1 MTEHPL
7 TKFIP
12 NLITLMSLI
21 AGISSIKFSIQSNFK
36 IAVLMIMLAA
46 FFDFFDGWMARKLK
60 KSSQFGAELDSLS
73 DFISFGLAPSLLIN
87 LSFTNEL
94 GRIGWVISLFYIICA
109 ALRLARFN
117 IENMREQSKVFYGI
131 PSPAAAGI
139 IMIPLYLN
147 FIEQIQF
154 TINYPIVSALLII
167 FAGAM
172 MISRVPTPSVKNL
185 KVKTLYFRLMI
196 IFTVII
202 LIFLISYFWQT
213 TLLVALIYLLFSLLR
228 ILKNKTSSFHS
239 GASSVASTTLI
250 SKSFSLK
257 LNKPFN
263 TSFSGNQ
270 GLKDS

>member
-1 MTEHPL
+1 MAEHPL

-21 AGISSIKFSIQSNFK
+21 AGISSIKFSIQANWK
-36 IAVLMIMLAA
+36 LAVLMIMLAA

-87 LSFTNEL
+87 LCFTHEL
-94 GRIGWVISLFYIICA
+94 GRIGWVISLFYIVCA

-117 IENMREQSKVFYGI
+117 IENMKEQSKVFYGI
-131 PSPAAAGI
+131 PSPAAAGV

-147 FIEQIQF
+147 FIDQVQF
-154 TINYPIVSALLII
+154 KINYPLICAVLTT
-167 FAGAM
+167 FAGIM

-196 IFTVII
+196 ISVAIV

-213 TLLVALIYLLFSLLR
+213 TLLVAIAYLLISLLSLLTYFFTFFRR
-228 ILKNKTSSFHS
+228 IS
-239 GASSVASTTLI
+239 
-250 SKSFSLK
+250 
-257 LNKPFN
+257 
-263 TSFSGNQ
+263 
-270 GLKDS
+270 

>member
-1 MTEHPL
+1 MAEHPL

-21 AGISSIKFSIQSNFK
+21 AGISSIKFSIQANWK
-36 IAVLMIMLAA
+36 LAVLMIMLAA

-87 LSFTNEL
+87 LCFTHEL

-117 IENMREQSKVFYGI
+117 IENMKEQSKVFYGI
-131 PSPAAAGI
+131 PSPAAAGV

-147 FIEQIQF
+147 FIDQVQF
-154 TINYPIVSALLII
+154 TINYPLICAVLTT
-167 FAGAM
+167 FAGIM

-196 IFTVII
+196 ISVVIV

-213 TLLVALIYLLFSLLR
+213 TLLVAIAYLLISILSLLTYFFTFFR
-228 ILKNKTSSFHS
+228 RVS
-239 GASSVASTTLI
+239 
-250 SKSFSLK
+250 
-257 LNKPFN
+257 
-263 TSFSGNQ
+263 
-270 GLKDS
+270 

>member
-1 MTEHPL
+1 MAEHPL

-21 AGISSIKFSIQSNFK
+21 AGISSIKFSIQANWK
-36 IAVLMIMLAA
+36 LAVLMIMLAA

-87 LSFTNEL
+87 LCFTHEL
-94 GRIGWVISLFYIICA
+94 GRSGWVISLFYIVCA

-117 IENMREQSKVFYGI
+117 IENMKEQSKVFYGI
-131 PSPAAAGI
+131 PSPAAAGV

-147 FIEQIQF
+147 FIDQVQF
-154 TINYPIVSALLII
+154 TINYPLICAVLTT
-167 FAGAM
+167 FAGIM

-196 IFTVII
+196 ISVVIV

-213 TLLVALIYLLFSLLR
+213 TLLVAIAYLLISLL
-228 ILKNKTSSFHS
+228 
-239 GASSVASTTLI
+239 
-250 SKSFSLK
+250 SL
-257 LNKPFN
+257 LTYFF
-263 TSFSGNQ
+263 TFFRRVS
-270 GLKDS
+270 

>member
-1 MTEHPL
+1 MAEHPL

-21 AGISSIKFSIQSNFK
+21 AGISSIKFSIQANWK

-87 LSFTNEL
+87 LCFTHEL
-94 GRIGWVISLFYIICA
+94 GRIGWVISLFYIVCA

-117 IENMREQSKVFYGI
+117 IENMKEQSKVFYGI
-131 PSPAAAGI
+131 PSPAAAGV

-147 FIEQIQF
+147 FIDQVQF
-154 TINYPIVSALLII
+154 TINYPLICAVLTT
-167 FAGAM
+167 FAGIM

-185 KVKTLYFRLMI
+185 KVRTLYFRLMI
-196 IFTVII
+196 ISVAIV

-213 TLLVALIYLLFSLLR
+213 TLLVAIAYLLISLL
-228 ILKNKTSSFHS
+228 
-239 GASSVASTTLI
+239 
-250 SKSFSLK
+250 SL
-257 LNKPFN
+257 LTYFF
-263 TSFSGNQ
+263 TFFRRVS
-270 GLKDS
+270 

>member
-1 MTEHPL
+1 MAEHPL

-21 AGISSIKFSIQSNFK
+21 AGISSIKFSIQANWK
-36 IAVLMIMLAA
+36 LAVLMIMLAA

-87 LSFTNEL
+87 LCFTHEL
-94 GRIGWVISLFYIICA
+94 GRIGWVISLFYIVCA

-117 IENMREQSKVFYGI
+117 IENMKEQSKVFYGI
-131 PSPAAAGI
+131 PSPAAAGV

-147 FIEQIQF
+147 FIDQVQF
-154 TINYPIVSALLII
+154 TINYPLICAVLTT
-167 FAGAM
+167 FAGIM

-196 IFTVII
+196 ISVAIV

-213 TLLVALIYLLFSLLR
+213 TLLVAIAYLLISLLSLLTYFFTFFR
-228 ILKNKTSSFHS
+228 R
-239 GASSVASTTLI
+239 
-250 SKSFSLK
+250 FS
-257 LNKPFN
+257 
-263 TSFSGNQ
+263 
-270 GLKDS
+270 

>member
-1 MTEHPL
+1 MAEHPL

-21 AGISSIKFSIQSNFK
+21 AGISSIKFSIQANWK
-36 IAVLMIMLAA
+36 LAVLMIMLAA

-87 LSFTNEL
+87 LCFTHEL
-94 GRIGWVISLFYIICA
+94 GRIGWVISLFYIVCA

-117 IENMREQSKVFYGI
+117 IENMKEQSKVFYGI
-131 PSPAAAGI
+131 PSPAAAGV

-147 FIEQIQF
+147 FIDQVQF
-154 TINYPIVSALLII
+154 KINYPLICAVLTT
-167 FAGAM
+167 FAGIM
-172 MISRVPTPSVKNL
+172 MISRVPSPSVKNL

-196 IFTVII
+196 ISVAIV

-213 TLLVALIYLLFSLLR
+213 TLLVAIAYLLISLL
-228 ILKNKTSSFHS
+228 
-239 GASSVASTTLI
+239 
-250 SKSFSLK
+250 SL
-257 LNKPFN
+257 LTYFF
-263 TSFSGNQ
+263 TFFRRVS
-270 GLKDS
+270 

>member
-1 MTEHPL
+1 MAEHPL

-21 AGISSIKFSIQSNFK
+21 AGISSIKFSIQANWK
-36 IAVLMIMLAA
+36 LAVLMIMLAA

-87 LSFTNEL
+87 LCFTHEL
-94 GRIGWVISLFYIICA
+94 GRIGWVISLFYIVCA

-117 IENMREQSKVFYGI
+117 IENMKEQSKVFYGI
-131 PSPAAAGI
+131 PSPAAAGV

-147 FIEQIQF
+147 FIDQVQF
-154 TINYPIVSALLII
+154 TINYPLICAVLTT
-167 FAGAM
+167 FAGIM

-185 KVKTLYFRLMI
+185 KFKTLYFRLMI
-196 IFTVII
+196 ISVAIV

-213 TLLVALIYLLFSLLR
+213 TLLVAIAYLLISLL
-228 ILKNKTSSFHS
+228 
-239 GASSVASTTLI
+239 
-250 SKSFSLK
+250 SL
-257 LNKPFN
+257 LTYFF
-263 TSFSGNQ
+263 TFFRRVS
-270 GLKDS
+270 

>member
-1 MTEHPL
+1 MAEHPL

-21 AGISSIKFSIQSNFK
+21 AGISSIKFSIQANWK
-36 IAVLMIMLAA
+36 LAVLMIMLAA

-87 LSFTNEL
+87 LCFTHEL
-94 GRIGWVISLFYIICA
+94 GRIGWVISLFYIVCA

-117 IENMREQSKVFYGI
+117 IENMKEQSKVFYGI
-131 PSPAAAGI
+131 PSPAAAGV

-147 FIEQIQF
+147 FIDQVQF
-154 TINYPIVSALLII
+154 TINYPLICAVLTTFVGI
-167 FAGAM
+167 M

-196 IFTVII
+196 ISVAIV

-213 TLLVALIYLLFSLLR
+213 TLLVAITYLLISLL
-228 ILKNKTSSFHS
+228 
-239 GASSVASTTLI
+239 
-250 SKSFSLK
+250 SL
-257 LNKPFN
+257 LTYFF
-263 TSFSGNQ
+263 TFFRRVS
-270 GLKDS
+270 

>member
-1 MTEHPL
+1 MAEHPL

-21 AGISSIKFSIQSNFK
+21 AGISSIKFSIQANWK
-36 IAVLMIMLAA
+36 LAVLMIMLAA

-87 LSFTNEL
+87 LCFTHEL
-94 GRIGWVISLFYIICA
+94 GRIGWVISLFYIVCA

-117 IENMREQSKVFYGI
+117 IENMKEQSKVFYGI
-131 PSPAAAGI
+131 PSPAAAGV

-147 FIEQIQF
+147 FIDQVQF
-154 TINYPIVSALLII
+154 TINYPLICAVLTT
-167 FAGAM
+167 FAGIM

-196 IFTVII
+196 ISVAIV

-213 TLLVALIYLLFSLLR
+213 TLLVAIAYLLTSLLSLLTYFFTFFR
-228 ILKNKTSSFHS
+228 R
-239 GASSVASTTLI
+239 ST
-250 SKSFSLK
+250 
-257 LNKPFN
+257 
-263 TSFSGNQ
+263 
-270 GLKDS
+270 

>member
-1 MTEHPL
+1 MAEHPL

-21 AGISSIKFSIQSNFK
+21 AGISSIKFSIQTNWK
-36 IAVLMIMLAA
+36 LAVLMIMLAA

-87 LSFTNEL
+87 LCFTHEL
-94 GRIGWVISLFYIICA
+94 GRIGWVISLFYIVCA

-117 IENMREQSKVFYGI
+117 IENMKEQSKVFYGI
-131 PSPAAAGI
+131 PSPAAAGV

-147 FIEQIQF
+147 FIDQVQF
-154 TINYPIVSALLII
+154 TINYPLICAI
-167 FAGAM
+167 LTTFAGVM

-196 IFTVII
+196 ISVAIV

-213 TLLVALIYLLFSLLR
+213 TLLVAIAYLLISLFSLLTYFFTFFR
-228 ILKNKTSSFHS
+228 
-239 GASSVASTTLI
+239 GST
-250 SKSFSLK
+250 
-257 LNKPFN
+257 
-263 TSFSGNQ
+263 
-270 GLKDS
+270 

>member
-87 LSFTNEL
+87 LCFTHEL
-94 GRIGWVISLFYIICA
+94 GRIGWVISLFYIVCA

-117 IENMREQSKVFYGI
+117 IENMKEQSKVFYGI
-131 PSPAAAGI
+131 PSPAAAGV

-147 FIEQIQF
+147 FIDQVQF
-154 TINYPIVSALLII
+154 TINYPLICAVLTT
-167 FAGAM
+167 FAGIM

-196 IFTVII
+196 ISVAIV

-213 TLLVALIYLLFSLLR
+213 TLLVAIAYLLISLL
-228 ILKNKTSSFHS
+228 
-239 GASSVASTTLI
+239 
-250 SKSFSLK
+250 SL
-257 LNKPFN
+257 LTYFF
-263 TSFSGNQ
+263 TFFRRVS
-270 GLKDS
+270 

>member
-1 MTEHPL
+1 MAEHPL

-21 AGISSIKFSIQSNFK
+21 AGISSIKFSIQANWK
-36 IAVLMIMLAA
+36 LAVLMIMLAA

-87 LSFTNEL
+87 LCFTHEL
-94 GRIGWVISLFYIICA
+94 GRIGWVISLFYIVCA

-117 IENMREQSKVFYGI
+117 IENMKKQSKVFYGI
-131 PSPAAAGI
+131 PSPAAAGV

-147 FIEQIQF
+147 FIDQVQF
-154 TINYPIVSALLII
+154 TINYPLICAVLTT
-167 FAGAM
+167 FAGIM

-196 IFTVII
+196 ISVAIV

-213 TLLVALIYLLFSLLR
+213 TLLVAIAYLLISLL
-228 ILKNKTSSFHS
+228 
-239 GASSVASTTLI
+239 
-250 SKSFSLK
+250 SL
-257 LNKPFN
+257 LTYFF
-263 TSFSGNQ
+263 TFFRRVS
-270 GLKDS
+270 

>member
-1 MTEHPL
+1 MADHPL

-21 AGISSIKFSIQSNFK
+21 AGISSIKFSIQANWK
-36 IAVLMIMLAA
+36 LAVLMIMLAA

-87 LSFTNEL
+87 LCFTHEL
-94 GRIGWVISLFYIICA
+94 GRIGWVISLFYIVCA

-117 IENMREQSKVFYGI
+117 IENMKEQSKVFYGI
-131 PSPAAAGI
+131 PSPAAAGV

-147 FIEQIQF
+147 FIDQVQF
-154 TINYPIVSALLII
+154 TINYPLICAVLTT
-167 FAGAM
+167 FAGIM

-196 IFTVII
+196 ISVAIL

-213 TLLVALIYLLFSLLR
+213 TLLVAIAYLLISLL
-228 ILKNKTSSFHS
+228 
-239 GASSVASTTLI
+239 
-250 SKSFSLK
+250 SL
-257 LNKPFN
+257 LTYFF
-263 TSFSGNQ
+263 TFFRRVS
-270 GLKDS
+270 

>member
-1 MTEHPL
+1 MAEHPL

-21 AGISSIKFSIQSNFK
+21 AGISSIKFSIQANWK
-36 IAVLMIMLAA
+36 LAVLMIMLAA

-87 LSFTNEL
+87 LCFTHEL
-94 GRIGWVISLFYIICA
+94 GRIGWVISLFYIVCA

-117 IENMREQSKVFYGI
+117 IENMKEQSKVFYGI
-131 PSPAAAGI
+131 PSPAAAGL

-147 FIEQIQF
+147 FIDQVQF
-154 TINYPIVSALLII
+154 TINHPLICAVLTT
-167 FAGAM
+167 FAGIM

-196 IFTVII
+196 ISVAIV

-213 TLLVALIYLLFSLLR
+213 TLLVAIAYLLISLL
-228 ILKNKTSSFHS
+228 
-239 GASSVASTTLI
+239 
-250 SKSFSLK
+250 SL
-257 LNKPFN
+257 LTYFF
-263 TSFSGNQ
+263 TFFRRVS
-270 GLKDS
+270 

>member
-1 MTEHPL
+1 MAEHPL

-21 AGISSIKFSIQSNFK
+21 AGISSIKFSIQANWK
-36 IAVLMIMLAA
+36 LAVLMIMLAA

-87 LSFTNEL
+87 LCFTHEL
-94 GRIGWVISLFYIICA
+94 GRIGWVISLFYIVCA

-117 IENMREQSKVFYGI
+117 IENMKEQSKVFYGI
-131 PSPAAAGI
+131 PSPAAAGV

-147 FIEQIQF
+147 FIDRVQF
-154 TINYPIVSALLII
+154 TINYPLICAVLTT
-167 FAGAM
+167 FAGIM

-196 IFTVII
+196 ISVAIV

-213 TLLVALIYLLFSLLR
+213 TLLVAIAYLLISLL
-228 ILKNKTSSFHS
+228 
-239 GASSVASTTLI
+239 
-250 SKSFSLK
+250 SL
-257 LNKPFN
+257 LTYFF
-263 TSFSGNQ
+263 TFFRRVS
-270 GLKDS
+270 

>member
-1 MTEHPL
+1 MAEHPL

-21 AGISSIKFSIQSNFK
+21 AGISSIKFSIQANWK
-36 IAVLMIMLAA
+36 LAVLMIMLAA

-87 LSFTNEL
+87 LCFTHEL
-94 GRIGWVISLFYIICA
+94 GRIGWVISLFYIVCA

-117 IENMREQSKVFYGI
+117 IENMKEQSKVFYGI
-131 PSPAAAGI
+131 PSPAAAGV

-147 FIEQIQF
+147 FIDQVQF
-154 TINYPIVSALLII
+154 TINYALICAVLTT
-167 FAGAM
+167 FAGIM

-196 IFTVII
+196 ISVAIV

-213 TLLVALIYLLFSLLR
+213 TLLVAVTYLLISLLSLLTYFFTFFR
-228 ILKNKTSSFHS
+228 R
-239 GASSVASTTLI
+239 
-250 SKSFSLK
+250 FS
-257 LNKPFN
+257 
-263 TSFSGNQ
+263 
-270 GLKDS
+270 

>member
-1 MTEHPL
+1 MAEHPL

-21 AGISSIKFSIQSNFK
+21 AGISSIKFSIQANWK
-36 IAVLMIMLAA
+36 LAVLMIMLAA

-87 LSFTNEL
+87 LCFTHEL
-94 GRIGWVISLFYIICA
+94 GRIGWVISLFYIVCA

-117 IENMREQSKVFYGI
+117 IENMKEQSKVFYGI
-131 PSPAAAGI
+131 PSPAAAGV

-147 FIEQIQF
+147 FIDQVQF
-154 TINYPIVSALLII
+154 TINYPLICAVLTT
-167 FAGAM
+167 FAGIM
-172 MISRVPTPSVKNL
+172 MISRVPTPSIKNL

-196 IFTVII
+196 ISVAIV

-213 TLLVALIYLLFSLLR
+213 TLLVAIAYLLISLL
-228 ILKNKTSSFHS
+228 
-239 GASSVASTTLI
+239 
-250 SKSFSLK
+250 SL
-257 LNKPFN
+257 LTYFF
-263 TSFSGNQ
+263 TFFRRVS
-270 GLKDS
+270 

>member
-1 MTEHPL
+1 MAEHPL

-21 AGISSIKFSIQSNFK
+21 AGISSIKFSIQTNWK
-36 IAVLMIMLAA
+36 LAVLMIMLAA

-87 LSFTNEL
+87 LCFTHEL
-94 GRIGWVISLFYIICA
+94 GRIGWVISLFYIVCA

-117 IENMREQSKVFYGI
+117 IENMKEQSKVFYGI
-131 PSPAAAGI
+131 PSPAAAGV
-139 IMIPLYLN
+139 IMIPLYYN
-147 FIEQIQF
+147 FIDQVQF
-154 TINYPIVSALLII
+154 TINYPLICAI
-167 FAGAM
+167 LTTFAGVM

-196 IFTVII
+196 ISVVIV

-213 TLLVALIYLLFSLLR
+213 TLLVAIAYLLISLLSLLTYFFTFFR
-228 ILKNKTSSFHS
+228 R
-239 GASSVASTTLI
+239 ST
-250 SKSFSLK
+250 
-257 LNKPFN
+257 
-263 TSFSGNQ
+263 
-270 GLKDS
+270 

>member
-1 MTEHPL
+1 MAEHPL

-21 AGISSIKFSIQSNFK
+21 AGISSIKFSIQANWK
-36 IAVLMIMLAA
+36 LAVLMIMLAA

-87 LSFTNEL
+87 LCFTHEL
-94 GRIGWVISLFYIICA
+94 GRIGWVISLFYIVCA

-117 IENMREQSKVFYGI
+117 IENMKEQSKVFYGV
-131 PSPAAAGI
+131 PSPAAAGV

-147 FIEQIQF
+147 FIDQVQF
-154 TINYPIVSALLII
+154 TINYPLISAVLTT
-167 FAGAM
+167 FAGIM

-196 IFTVII
+196 ISVAIV

-213 TLLVALIYLLFSLLR
+213 TLLVAIAYLLISLL
-228 ILKNKTSSFHS
+228 
-239 GASSVASTTLI
+239 
-250 SKSFSLK
+250 SL
-257 LNKPFN
+257 LTYFFAFFRRV
-263 TSFSGNQ
+263 S
-270 GLKDS
+270 

>member
-1 MTEHPL
+1 MAEHPL

-21 AGISSIKFSIQSNFK
+21 AGISSIKFSIQANWK
-36 IAVLMIMLAA
+36 LAVLMIMLAA

-87 LSFTNEL
+87 LCFTHEL
-94 GRIGWVISLFYIICA
+94 GRIGWVISLFYIVCA

-117 IENMREQSKVFYGI
+117 IENMKEQSKVFYGI
-131 PSPAAAGI
+131 PSPAAAGV

-147 FIEQIQF
+147 FIDQVQF
-154 TINYPIVSALLII
+154 TINYPLICAVLTT
-167 FAGAM
+167 FAGIM

-196 IFTVII
+196 ISVAIA

-213 TLLVALIYLLFSLLR
+213 TLLVAIAYLLISLL
-228 ILKNKTSSFHS
+228 
-239 GASSVASTTLI
+239 
-250 SKSFSLK
+250 SLLTYFFTFFK
-257 LNKPFN
+257 RV
-263 TSFSGNQ
+263 S
-270 GLKDS
+270 

>member
-1 MTEHPL
+1 MAEHPL

-21 AGISSIKFSIQSNFK
+21 AGISSIKFSIQANWK
-36 IAVLMIMLAA
+36 LAVLMIMLAA

-60 KSSQFGAELDSLS
+60 KSTQFGAELDSLS

-87 LSFTNEL
+87 LCFTHEL
-94 GRIGWVISLFYIICA
+94 GRIGWVISLFYIVCA

-117 IENMREQSKVFYGI
+117 IENMKEQSKVFYGI
-131 PSPAAAGI
+131 PSPAAAGV

-147 FIEQIQF
+147 FIDQVQF
-154 TINYPIVSALLII
+154 TINYPLICAVLTT
-167 FAGAM
+167 FAGIM

-196 IFTVII
+196 ISVAIV

-213 TLLVALIYLLFSLLR
+213 TLLVAIAYLLISLL
-228 ILKNKTSSFHS
+228 
-239 GASSVASTTLI
+239 
-250 SKSFSLK
+250 SL
-257 LNKPFN
+257 LTYLF
-263 TSFSGNQ
+263 TFFRRVS
-270 GLKDS
+270 

>member
-1 MTEHPL
+1 MAEHPL

-21 AGISSIKFSIQSNFK
+21 AGISSIKFSIQANWK
-36 IAVLMIMLAA
+36 LAVLMIMLAA

-87 LSFTNEL
+87 LCFTHEL
-94 GRIGWVISLFYIICA
+94 GRIGWVISLFYIVCA

-117 IENMREQSKVFYGI
+117 IENMKEQSKVFYGI
-131 PSPAAAGI
+131 PSPAAAGV

-147 FIEQIQF
+147 FIDQVQF
-154 TINYPIVSALLII
+154 TINYPLICAVLTT
-167 FAGAM
+167 FAGIM

-196 IFTVII
+196 ISVAIV

-213 TLLVALIYLLFSLLR
+213 TLLVAISYLLISLL
-228 ILKNKTSSFHS
+228 
-239 GASSVASTTLI
+239 
-250 SKSFSLK
+250 SL
-257 LNKPFN
+257 LTYFF
-263 TSFSGNQ
+263 TFFRRVS
-270 GLKDS
+270 

>member
-1 MTEHPL
+1 MAEHPL

-21 AGISSIKFSIQSNFK
+21 AGISSIKFSIQANWK
-36 IAVLMIMLAA
+36 LAVLMIMLAA

-87 LSFTNEL
+87 LCFTHEL
-94 GRIGWVISLFYIICA
+94 GRIGWVISLFYIVCA

-117 IENMREQSKVFYGI
+117 IENMKEQSKVFYGI
-131 PSPAAAGI
+131 PSPAAAGV

-147 FIEQIQF
+147 FIDQVQF
-154 TINYPIVSALLII
+154 TINYPLICAI
-167 FAGAM
+167 LTTFAGIM

-196 IFTVII
+196 ISVAIV

-213 TLLVALIYLLFSLLR
+213 TLLVAIAYLLISLL
-228 ILKNKTSSFHS
+228 
-239 GASSVASTTLI
+239 
-250 SKSFSLK
+250 SL
-257 LNKPFN
+257 F
-263 TSFSGNQ
+263 TYFFTFFRRVS
-270 GLKDS
+270 

>member
-1 MTEHPL
+1 MAEHPL

-21 AGISSIKFSIQSNFK
+21 AGISSIKFSIQANWK
-36 IAVLMIMLAA
+36 LAVLMIMLAA

-87 LSFTNEL
+87 LCFTHEL
-94 GRIGWVISLFYIICA
+94 GRIGWVISLFYIVCA

-117 IENMREQSKVFYGI
+117 IENMKEQSKVFYGI
-131 PSPAAAGI
+131 PSPAAAGV

-147 FIEQIQF
+147 FIDQVQF
-154 TINYPIVSALLII
+154 TINYPLICAVLTT
-167 FAGAM
+167 FAGIM

-196 IFTVII
+196 ISVAMV

-213 TLLVALIYLLFSLLR
+213 TLLVAIAYLLISLL
-228 ILKNKTSSFHS
+228 
-239 GASSVASTTLI
+239 
-250 SKSFSLK
+250 SLLTYFFTFFK
-257 LNKPFN
+257 RV
-263 TSFSGNQ
+263 S
-270 GLKDS
+270 

>member
-1 MTEHPL
+1 MAEHPL

-21 AGISSIKFSIQSNFK
+21 AGISSIKFSIQANWK
-36 IAVLMIMLAA
+36 LAVLMIMLAA

-87 LSFTNEL
+87 LCFTHEL

-117 IENMREQSKVFYGI
+117 IENMKEQSKVFYGI
-131 PSPAAAGI
+131 PSPAAAGV

-147 FIEQIQF
+147 FIDQVQF
-154 TINYPIVSALLII
+154 TINYPLICAVLTT
-167 FAGAM
+167 FAGIM

-196 IFTVII
+196 ISVVIV

-213 TLLVALIYLLFSLLR
+213 TLLVAIAYLLISLL
-228 ILKNKTSSFHS
+228 
-239 GASSVASTTLI
+239 
-250 SKSFSLK
+250 SL
-257 LNKPFN
+257 LTYFF
-263 TSFSGNQ
+263 TFFRRVS
-270 GLKDS
+270 